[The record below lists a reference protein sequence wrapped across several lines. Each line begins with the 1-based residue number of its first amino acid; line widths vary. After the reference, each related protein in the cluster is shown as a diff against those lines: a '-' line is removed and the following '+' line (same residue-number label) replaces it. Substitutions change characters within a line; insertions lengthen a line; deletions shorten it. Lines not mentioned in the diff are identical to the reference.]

1 MTDVTRQSAK
11 TLHGLLESGEISA
24 VEVTQAHLDRIEA
37 TDNKVG
43 AWLAMMADSALDHA
57 KDVDSRR
64 ANSQPVGVLAGVP
77 VGIKDLMCTKGVPT
91 TAGSKMLEHYR
102 PPFDAT
108 VVENLRNADA
118 IALGKL
124 NMDEFAMGS
133 STETSAFGNTHNP
146 WDLDRIPG
154 GSSGGSSAAVAAFQ
168 VPLATGTD
176 TGGSIR
182 QPASVCGIVGIKP
195 TYGRASRYGL
205 VAFAS
210 SLDQA
215 GMFARTVE
223 DAAWSLEVMCS
234 HDKKDSTSLPD
245 AAGDFTTGIHDG
257 VKGLKVGYVP
267 EHLGEGCDA
276 SVADATR
283 NALKHLEA
291 LGAEIVEIELPFAK
305 YGLAAYYIIAP
316 AEASSNL
323 ARHDG
328 VRWGTR
334 VDGATTA
341 EMMANTRSANFG
353 PEVQRRIM
361 IGTHV
366 LSAGSY
372 DEYFGRAQRTRTL
385 IINDFAKA
393 FEGVDVIATPTAPSP
408 AFKLN
413 DTSLSPLAMYLSD
426 IYSVPASLAGLPGL
440 SVPVGFADGDA
451 FSTTQG
457 LPIGLQLVGRPMA
470 EATILRTAAA
480 LEADL
485 ALDLAP
491 RGANALEV

>member
-1 MTDVTRQSAK
+1 MSDVTRLSAK
-11 TLHGLLESGEISA
+11 AMHAALDTKEISA
-24 VEVTQAHLDRIEA
+24 VELTQAHLDRIAA
-37 TDNKVG
+37 TDDKVG
-43 AWLAMMADSALDHA
+43 AWLAMMDESALAKA

-64 ANSQPVGVLAGVP
+64 AKGEAVGVLGGVP

-91 TAGSKMLEHYR
+91 TAGSRMLETYR
-102 PPFDAT
+102 PPFNAT
-108 VVENLRNADA
+108 VVDHLDAADG

-133 STETSAFGNTHNP
+133 STETSAFGLTHNP

-154 GSSGGSSAAVAAFQ
+154 GSSGGSSAAVSAFQ

-195 TYGRASRYGL
+195 TYGRAGRYGL

-215 GMFARTVE
+215 GMFGRTVE
-223 DAAWSLEVMCS
+223 DAAWSLEVICG
-234 HDKKDSTSLPD
+234 HDPKDSTSLPD
-245 AAGDFTTGIHDG
+245 AKGDFTSTLRDG

-267 EHLGEGCDA
+267 EHLGEGCDP

-283 NALKHLEA
+283 NALARLET
-291 LGAEIVEIELPFAK
+291 LGAEVVEIELPFAK

-341 EMMANTRSANFG
+341 EMMAKTRSANFG

-385 IINDFAKA
+385 IINDFARA
-393 FEGVDVIATPTAPSP
+393 FTGVDVIATPTAPSP

-413 DTSLSPLAMYLSD
+413 DDSLSPLAMYLSD

-440 SVPVGFADGDA
+440 SVPIGFADGDA

-457 LPIGLQLVGRPMA
+457 LPIGMQLVGKPMD

>member
-1 MTDVTRQSAK
+1 MTDITRISAK
-11 TLHGLLESGEISA
+11 TLHGLLEAGQVSA
-24 VEVTQAHLDRIEA
+24 VEAAQAHLDRIEQ
-37 TDNKVG
+37 TDGHIG
-43 AWLAMMADSALDHA
+43 AWLAMMGDTALAHA
-57 KDVDSRR
+57 KDIDQRR
-64 ANSQPVGVLAGVP
+64 ANNEAVGALGGVP

-108 VVENLRNADA
+108 VVENLKQADGV
-118 IALGKL
+118 ALGKL

-133 STETSAFGNTHNP
+133 TTETSAFGNTHNP

-154 GSSGGSSAAVAAFQ
+154 GSSGGSSAAVASFQ

-215 GMFARTVE
+215 GMFGRTVE
-223 DAAWSLEVMCS
+223 DAAWGLEVMCS
-234 HDKKDSTSLPD
+234 HDKKDATSLPG
-245 AAGDFTTGIHDG
+245 APGDFTSQLNEG
-257 VKGLKVGYVP
+257 VAGLKIGYVP
-267 EHLGEGCDA
+267 EHLGEGCDP
-276 SVADATR
+276 SVAAATR
-283 NALKHLEA
+283 HALERLQG
-291 LGAEIVEIELPFAK
+291 LGAEVVEIELPFSK

-334 VDGATTA
+334 VDGPTTA
-341 EMMANTRSANFG
+341 EMMAKTRSANFG

-385 IINDFAKA
+385 IIDDFAKA
-393 FEGVDVIATPTAPSP
+393 FTGVDVIATPTAPSP

-413 DTSLSPLAMYLSD
+413 DPTLSPLAIYMSD
-426 IYSVPASLAGLPGL
+426 IYSVPVSLAGLPGL
-440 SVPVGFADGDA
+440 SVPVGFGDGDT
-451 FSTTQG
+451 FSTTNG
-457 LPIGLQLVGRPMA
+457 LPIGLQLVGRPMD

-480 LEADL
+480 IEADL

-491 RGANALEV
+491 RGANALEA

>member
-1 MTDVTRQSAK
+1 
-11 TLHGLLESGEISA
+11 
-24 VEVTQAHLDRIEA
+24 
-37 TDNKVG
+37 
-43 AWLAMMADSALDHA
+43 
-57 KDVDSRR
+57 
-64 ANSQPVGVLAGVP
+64 
-77 VGIKDLMCTKGVPT
+77 
-91 TAGSKMLEHYR
+91 
-102 PPFDAT
+102 
-108 VVENLRNADA
+108 
-118 IALGKL
+118 
-124 NMDEFAMGS
+124 
-133 STETSAFGNTHNP
+133 
-146 WDLDRIPG
+146 
-154 GSSGGSSAAVAAFQ
+154 
-168 VPLATGTD
+168 
-176 TGGSIR
+176 
-182 QPASVCGIVGIKP
+182 
-195 TYGRASRYGL
+195 
-205 VAFAS
+205 
-210 SLDQA
+210 
-215 GMFARTVE
+215 
-223 DAAWSLEVMCS
+223 MCS

-283 NALKHLEA
+283 NALKRLEA

>member
-1 MTDVTRQSAK
+1 MTDLTRETAK
-11 TLHGLLESGEISA
+11 GLHHLLERGEVSA
-24 VEVTQAHLDRIEA
+24 VEVTNAHLDRIAA
-37 TDNKVG
+37 TDTHIG
-43 AWLAMMADSALDHA
+43 AWLAMMADDALAHA
-57 KDVDSRR
+57 TDVDTRR
-64 ANSQPVGVLAGVP
+64 AKKAPVGALAGVP

-91 TAGSKMLEHYR
+91 TAGSKMLETYR
-102 PPFDAT
+102 PPFNAT

-133 STETSAFGNTHNP
+133 STETSAYGLTHNP

-182 QPASVCGIVGIKP
+182 QPASVCGVVGIKP

-223 DAAWSLEVMCS
+223 DVAWSLEVMCS
-234 HDKKDSTSLPD
+234 HDSKDATSLPD
-245 AAGDFTTGIHDG
+245 AAGDFTTGLDQGIEG
-257 VKGLKVGYVP
+257 MRIGYVP
-267 EHLGEGCDA
+267 EHLGEGCDP

-283 NALKHLEA
+283 HALTRLEA
-291 LGAEIVEIELPFAK
+291 LGAEIVEIQLPFAQ

-385 IINDFAKA
+385 IINDFANA
-393 FEGVDVIATPTAPSP
+393 FNDLDVIVTPTAPSP

-413 DTSLSPLAMYLSD
+413 DATRSPLAMYLSD
-426 IYSVPASLAGLPGL
+426 IYSVPASLAGLPGM
-440 SVPVGFADGDA
+440 SVPVGFADGEV
-451 FSTTQG
+451 FSQTEG
-457 LPIGLQLVGRPMA
+457 LPIGLQLVGKPMA
-470 EATILRTAAA
+470 EATILRVAAA

-491 RGANALEV
+491 RGANALEG